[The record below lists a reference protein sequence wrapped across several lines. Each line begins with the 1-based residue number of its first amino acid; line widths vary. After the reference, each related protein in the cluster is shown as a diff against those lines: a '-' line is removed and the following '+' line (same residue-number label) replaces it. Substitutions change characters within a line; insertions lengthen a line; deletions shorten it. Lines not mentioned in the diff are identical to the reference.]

1 MIFPKKIIIIAYDK
15 NSAYNELPNLP
26 PADFVETPEIFK
38 HLAMASRHLGEL
50 NGLCTSLPDPNLLIN
65 TIVLQESKDS
75 SAIENIVT
83 TQEELY
89 KAAAEDSEASHA
101 AKEVLNYREAL
112 YKGLDKMKSQHNLL
126 LTNTMIE
133 IVQTIK
139 QNDAGI
145 RNTPGTAL
153 KNAINGEVIYTPPCC
168 EDVLREKLSALE
180 QFIND
185 ASLSELDPLI
195 KMAFIHYQFE
205 SIHPFADGNGR
216 SGRIVNALYLVQQ
229 GLLNQPVL
237 YLSAYIVTYKAEYYQ
252 LLRQVTGKNNWNDW
266 VMYILTA
273 ITKTAQLTTK
283 NIKQLLTLKEET
295 EHEMRELMGSKFN
308 HDLLQMMFR
317 LPYLK
322 VDMLVKQNIAQRQ
335 SASAW
340 LNRMAEA
347 NIVVIQKVGRTNYFI
362 NQKLLDIFATPHI
375 F

>member
-1 MIFPKKIIIIAYDK
+1 MAYDK
-15 NSAYNELPNLP
+15 NAAYNELPNLP
-26 PADFVETPEIFK
+26 PADFRETPEILK
-38 HLAMASRHLGEL
+38 HLAIASRHLGEL

-83 TQEELY
+83 TQDELY
-89 KAAAEDSEASHA
+89 KAAAEEGEASHA
-101 AKEVLNYREAL
+101 AKEVLSYREAL
-112 YKGLDKMKSQHNLL
+112 YTGLDKMKARHNLL
-126 LTNTMIE
+126 LTSTMIE

-139 QNDAGI
+139 QNNAGI

-168 EDVLREKLSALE
+168 EDVLRDKLSALE

-185 ASLSELDPLI
+185 ASFSGLDPLI

-216 SGRIVNALYLVQQ
+216 TGRILNALYLVQQ
-229 GLLNQPVL
+229 ELLSQPVL
-237 YLSAYIVTYKAEYYQ
+237 YLSSYIVTYKAEYYQ
-252 LLRQVTGKNNWNDW
+252 LLRQVTEKNNWNDW
-266 VMYILTA
+266 VMFILTA
-273 ITKTAQLTTK
+273 IIKTAQLTTK
-283 NIKQLLTLKEET
+283 NIRQLLALKQET
-295 EHEMRELMGSKFN
+295 EKEMRELMGSKFN
-308 HDLLQMMFR
+308 YDLLQLMFR

-322 VDMLVKQNIAQRQ
+322 VDILVKQNIAQRQ

-340 LNRMAEA
+340 LNRMADA
-347 NIVVIQKVGRTNYFI
+347 NIVTTQKAGRTNYFI
-362 NQKLLDIFATPHI
+362 NKRLLDIFATPHV